1 MKISLFVP
9 DVPTNRLVITLTTL
23 LTIYGL
29 LTPVSP
35 LPILT
40 TISLIHLMLYL
51 IARLHPHPVK
61 GGEGI
66 GPFLILTRGAN
77 FQMEIFLPVEIL
89 GTIFP
94 QVAKPVE
101 IIPAMVRAVMT
112 MIRTILMWGELRGGP
127 LPRAP
132 GGNNFN
138 PQQNSS
144 RSLSLGFD
152 QKQRIAISNHFG
164 SLPKFKDVSN
174 AYLIYRHIKDFVN
187 NYKII
192 DISSYP
198 LDFQIL
204 IFLTTFSGS
213 AKQLIEPF
221 FDHTHVIYSLSD
233 MGQCLKMVK
242 ELFCS
247 QFQRQALRRHYDNF
261 KLKNSNYRVFLSQE
275 LDMFLSINDIYVIPG
290 IPHNPP
296 ASVNMLFEDFKLGFI
311 DSIAADIEFVKDVS
325 KVSVQLQTLTSLQHF
340 VENCEKT
347 NLMV

>member
-1 MKISLFVP
+1 M
-9 DVPTNRLVITLTTL
+9 
-23 LTIYGL
+23 
-29 LTPVSP
+29 
-35 LPILT
+35 
-40 TISLIHLMLYL
+40 
-51 IARLHPHPVK
+51 
-61 GGEGI
+61 GG
-66 GPFLILTRGAN
+66 AS
-77 FQMEIFLPVEIL
+77 
-89 GTIFP
+89 
-94 QVAKPVE
+94 
-101 IIPAMVRAVMT
+101 
-112 MIRTILMWGELRGGP
+112 GGP

-261 KLKNSNYRVFLSQE
+261 KLKNSNYRVFLSQK

-347 NLMV
+347 NQMVRSSSKQNQQIVNLRHKS